1 MLPIPS
7 GCYLIYTA
15 QGGPLSGAPIT
26 NEIKVDAL
34 NRCPQPL

>member
-7 GCYLIYTA
+7 SRYLIYTA
-15 QGGPLSGAPIT
+15 QGGPLSGAPIG

-34 NRCPQPL
+34 NRCLHPL